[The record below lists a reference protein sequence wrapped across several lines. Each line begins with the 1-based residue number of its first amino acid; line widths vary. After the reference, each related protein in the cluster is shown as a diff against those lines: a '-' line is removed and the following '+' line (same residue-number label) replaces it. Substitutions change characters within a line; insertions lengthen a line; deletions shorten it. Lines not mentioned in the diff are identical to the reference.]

1 MYPKISQ
8 SDNEMTVFLCG
19 ELDHHSAKK
28 LREATDSLIQQKHPE
43 KLRLNFSGVTF
54 MDSSGIGFIMGRY
67 RMMQL
72 YGGTVDDPIPV
83 YAESDELLEALF
95 PKGQTIFLMCQSGG
109 RVNNMMKL
117 LAARGWDMS
126 KIYNIG
132 GMAHY
137 AGAEYRDI
145 VTDTP
150 EIAINAIYSFEGL
163 TRIAPK

>member
-72 YGGTVDDPIPV
+72 YGGTVRVVGVSEPIRRV
-83 YAESDELLEALF
+83 MELSGLSALNVIERSCETVES
-95 PKGQTIFLMCQSGG
+95 
-109 RVNNMMKL
+109 R
-117 LAARGWDMS
+117 
-126 KIYNIG
+126 
-132 GMAHY
+132 
-137 AGAEYRDI
+137 
-145 VTDTP
+145 
-150 EIAINAIYSFEGL
+150 
-163 TRIAPK
+163 